1 MSTRPSLIRALG
13 LLAAASLVVSNII
26 GQGIFLKARA
36 MTCNV
41 GSPTLVMTAWVLAGV
56 LALCGA
62 LTLAE
67 LSAMIPHSGGP
78 YAFLRRAFGHPIAFM
93 YGWMYFLLGGPLAA
107 AALATGG
114 AIFLNLISSDALHR
128 FEIPYGAF
136 GLHGVLVGTQLAAL
150 ALLAAVAL
158 VNLAP
163 VRTNGALATVF
174 AAVKILMLVA
184 LVIGAFAVGSGSWG
198 HFAMSGFSGA
208 CVGIAASA
216 RGGAAGF
223 GAAMLGALYA
233 YQGWASLSYIAGEAK
248 DPGRTIPRA
257 LITSMFV
264 VIGLYVTANA
274 SYFYV
279 LSPVAIASVSPASSV
294 GLEVLGHVFGAGAQG
309 VATALLFVSVVA
321 TLHVSILTNSRITFA
336 MAEDRDMM
344 PWLSGVTM
352 GTRVPGA
359 AVLAGAVVA
368 ALLVLLGSFDT
379 LSDFQVFSVWIFYGL
394 TGVSVFVLRRLLP
407 DAPRPYRVFGY
418 PFVPVIFV
426 AATVWLLFE
435 AVVGAPVRSLVGL
448 GIIALALPVYAL
460 LSKRSKESPV

>member
-1 MSTRPSLIRALG
+1 MSTRPSLVRALG

-41 GSPTLVMTAWVLAGV
+41 GSPTLVMTAWALAGV

-67 LSAMIPHSGGP
+67 LSAMLPKSGGP
-78 YAFLRRAFGHPIAFM
+78 YAFLRRAFGHPIAFA

-114 AIFLNLISSDALHR
+114 AIFLNLLSGDALHH

-184 LVIGAFAVGSGSWG
+184 LVIGAYSVGNGSWG
-198 HFAMSGFSGA
+198 HFAMSGAAGA
-208 CVGIAASA
+208 CTGITTAA

-257 LITSMFV
+257 LITSMLV
-264 VIGLYVTANA
+264 VIGLYVAANA
-274 SYFYV
+274 AYFYV
-279 LSPVAIASVSPASSV
+279 LSPVAVASVNPASSV
-294 GLEVLGHVFGAGAQG
+294 GLEVLGHLFGPGAQG

-336 MAEDRDMM
+336 MAEDRDMV
-344 PWLSGVTM
+344 PWLSGVTT
-352 GTRVPGA
+352 GTHVPGA
-359 AVLAGAVVA
+359 AVVAGAIVA
-368 ALLVLLGSFDT
+368 AVLVLLGSFDT

-394 TGVSVFVLRRLLP
+394 TGVSVFVLRRMLP
-407 DAPRPYRVFGY
+407 DAQRPYRVFGY
-418 PFVPVIFV
+418 PIVPAIFV
-426 AATVWLLFE
+426 AATLWLLYE
-435 AVVGAPVRSLVGL
+435 AIIGAPVRSLIGL
-448 GIIALALPVYAL
+448 GIIALALPVYTL
-460 LSKRSKESPV
+460 LRRRARRSPV